1 MNVNFINN
9 IRVDEYVIRD
19 GKKHEFAIVCPGGGY
34 EYISDSNEGKPVA
47 TKLNEIGVSAF
58 VVYYSC
64 GKLARFPKPLMDL
77 GTVIQYIVEN
87 KDNLMLLDNYSIWGF
102 SAGGHLVSS
111 FGTDSLGYKNY
122 NLPKPQALILSY
134 PVISMGMFGHEGSRN
149 YFLGISPDE
158 ELIKK
163 TSVELLIS
171 KDYPATFIWCGLDDK
186 TVSPMNS
193 FMLKESLDKY
203 NVLSK
208 LVQYENVGH
217 GVGLGEGLLCEDW
230 FEKSIRFWKESQV
243 IFKQNSS
250 ES

>member
-1 MNVNFINN
+1 M
-9 IRVDEYVIRD
+9 
-19 GKKHEFAIVCPGGGY
+19 
-34 EYISDSNEGKPVA
+34 
-47 TKLNEIGVSAF
+47 
-58 VVYYSC
+58 
-64 GKLARFPKPLMDL
+64 
-77 GTVIQYIVEN
+77 
-87 KDNLMLLDNYSIWGF
+87 
-102 SAGGHLVSS
+102 
-111 FGTDSLGYKNY
+111 
-122 NLPKPQALILSY
+122 
-134 PVISMGMFGHEGSRN
+134 
-149 YFLGISPDE
+149 
-158 ELIKK
+158 IKK